1 LRNFHFS
8 PGAEVPPTINR
19 VSAIA
24 EESLGRAAG
33 RPTPGLDQP
42 DLVAS
47 LSLPVASH
55 RLDRPPSRDMAEAV
69 ARSNASV
76 LGFLLEEI
84 DLEALPRP
92 GDERLAAALAPL
104 RIKLDLLI
112 DLMARLSYRDVILPP
127 VSPVALGLTRV
138 VWHSAQPWRPG
149 DWLRLD
155 LYFDQ
160 VFREPVSL
168 YAAVTDC
175 GSQDP
180 DQNRRIEAKLS
191 AMLDSTREQLT
202 RLALLTQRRQ
212 QNRQRSGPNSASK
225 P

>member
-8 PGAEVPPTINR
+8 PGAEMPPTINR
-19 VSAIA
+19 VSAIT
-24 EESLGRAAG
+24 EEGSGCGAG
-33 RPTPGLDQP
+33 RPIPEHDQP
-42 DLVAS
+42 GFAAWLM
-47 LSLPVASH
+47 LPVASN
-55 RLDRPPSRDMAEAV
+55 RLDHPPSREMAEAV

-92 GDERLAAALAPL
+92 GDERLATALAPL

-112 DLMARLSYRDVILPP
+112 DLMARLSYRSVVLPP

-138 VWHSAQPWRPG
+138 VWHSAEAWRPG

-155 LYFDQ
+155 LYFHQ

-168 YAAVTDC
+168 FAAVTDC
-175 GSQDP
+175 GCQDR
-180 DQNRRIEAKLS
+180 DRSRRIEAELS

-202 RLALLTQRRQ
+202 RLALLTQRQQ
-212 QNRQRSGPNSASK
+212 QNRQRRGPISASK
-225 P
+225 T